1 MITITIA
8 NQKGGVGKSTY
19 ALNLAAGLTLKLNH
33 KDTRRRGKV
42 LFVDMDPQTSTAQ
55 TLAGG
60 IYCPLEERQDR
71 NAKALLSD
79 LLTERFDL
87 PPQSAVLTSHIPT
100 RAQQKL
106 DYIPSRQPEMQGI
119 SYYLSGASTGDE
131 RLLYILEELE
141 HLYTFCVVDTPPNI
155 ERFTQNSLIA
165 ADYVIIPVQLRTFSL
180 AGLNVLRY
188 EIQQIQRR
196 KNTKLKILGLQ
207 PTLCNFRRVE
217 ETELLESLKESFG
230 DLVLPP
236 IADRAE
242 VEYANGEGLDIF
254 SFRPPADRTELAS
267 SNQAA
272 QEFGRSVEEVWR
284 RIGL

>member
-1 MITITIA
+1 MITIAIA

-33 KDTRRRGKV
+33 RDSEHPGKV

-60 IYCPLEERQDR
+60 IYCPMDQRQDR
-71 NAKALLSD
+71 DAKALLSD

-87 PPQSAVLTSHIPT
+87 PPQAAILTSHIPV
-100 RAQQKL
+100 RANQKL

-141 HLYTFCVVDTPPNI
+141 HMYEFCIIDTPPNI

-165 ADYVIIPVQLRTFSL
+165 AHYVIVPVQLRTFSL

-196 KNTKLKILGLQ
+196 KNPQLELLGLQ

-217 ETELLESLKESFG
+217 EEELLESLRESFG
-230 DLVLPP
+230 DLLLPP
-236 IADRAE
+236 ISDRAE

-267 SNQAA
+267 SNLAA
-272 QEFGRSVEEVWR
+272 QEFGRSVEEVWKR
-284 RIGL
+284 VN